1 MSSVT
6 LLGQYR
12 TALNHISLTY
22 ASLVLWSCPDTPE
35 YFDALYER
43 LDGIPRPF
51 PQVVALLRDPQSM
64 RIACEELYESAHRS
78 AITNLFP
85 LTRRHLRSVGKLE
98 EAKREP
104 WFQLFFILRNYFAHD
119 MTFHFNDYERSLLPL
134 TWSGVTIQASMN
146 ECQLTN
152 GQFSREKLR
161 ELLEAAHVYIASNAA

>member
-1 MSSVT
+1 MSTAT

-22 ASLVLWSCPDTPE
+22 ASLVLWSYPDTPE
-35 YFDALYER
+35 YFDAIYKR

-51 PQVVALLRDPQSM
+51 PQVVSLLRDPKSM
-64 RIACEELYESAHRS
+64 RVACEELYESAHRS

-85 LTRRHLRSVGKLE
+85 LTRRHLRTIEKLE
-98 EAKREP
+98 DAKGQP
-104 WFQLFFILRNYFAHD
+104 WFQLFYILRNYFAHD

-134 TWSGVTIQASMN
+134 AWSGVTIEASMN
-146 ECQLTN
+146 ERQLTN

-161 ELLEAAHVYIASNAA
+161 ELLETAHAYIAANAA